1 MNLTFNFLPRAV
13 VAAYLDEQDAEVDI
27 LGPRGSAVR
36 EVEDDIL
43 NLDARVQILQR
54 RVGQLQHRGVRDT
67 DQRRY

>member
-1 MNLTFNFLPRAV
+1 MGVF
-13 VAAYLDEQDAEVDI
+13 AAYLDEQNAEVDI
-27 LGPRGSAVR
+27 LVPRWSASR